1 MCLFQHSHVLKSKR
15 LCDGLR
21 VCVFWSL
28 CCREVL
34 SQQSSQGRFFE
45 VTDVEV
51 QHAQVLGASFLL
63 PDAPTVYASQLL
75 LVLAKPLC
83 LLEFASKLYMLL
95 LLLLGCVGLLWL
107 CSASCFGI
115 DLP

>member
-1 MCLFQHSHVLKSKR
+1 MCLFQRSYVLNSKH

-21 VCVFWSL
+21 VCMLWSL

-63 PDAPTVYASQLL
+63 PDAPAVYVSQLL
-75 LVLAKPLC
+75 LVLTNPLC
-83 LLEFASKLYMLL
+83 LLTFVSQLYMLL
-95 LLLLGCVGLLWL
+95 DLLLGCVGLLWL
-107 CSASCFGI
+107 CSTSCFRI

>member
-1 MCLFQHSHVLKSKR
+1 ML
-15 LCDGLR
+15 
-21 VCVFWSL
+21 WSL
-28 CCREVL
+28 WCREVL

-63 PDAPTVYASQLL
+63 PDAPAVYASQLV

-83 LLEFASKLYMLL
+83 LLAFISQLHMLL
-95 LLLLGCVGLLWL
+95 LLLLR
-107 CSASCFGI
+107 
-115 DLP
+115 

>member
-1 MCLFQHSHVLKSKR
+1 ML
-15 LCDGLR
+15 
-21 VCVFWSL
+21 WSL
-28 CCREVL
+28 WYREVL

-63 PDAPTVYASQLL
+63 PDAPAVYAFQLVLVLGKFLCLPAFVSQL
-75 LVLAKPLC
+75 C
-83 LLEFASKLYMLL
+83 MLL
-95 LLLLGCVGLLWL
+95 LLSLGCVGLLWL
-107 CSASCFGI
+107 CSASCFRV